1 MSGGFDKIAKVLF
14 TEGEQ
19 MKSLLQQ
26 ELIAQEHIASGKLHD
41 SFDVDFN
48 VFGSAIHLSITNSAG
63 YAIAVDEGVKAGTLV
78 GITKLIK
85 WVKDKQARGKML
97 PFDNEIAIT
106 IAQRV
111 QDSIR
116 AGGTT
121 SPKGF
126 IGNAMETAEKIGMFE
141 RIAAA
146 TGLEV
151 DAILGQS
158 EIDDTLTITATI

>member
-1 MSGGFDKIAKVLF
+1 MAYEIMARVLF

-26 ELIAQEHIASGKLHD
+26 ELIAQDHIASGKLHD

-48 VFGSAIHLSITNSAG
+48 IVGSSINLSITNNAG
-63 YAIAVDEGVKAGTLV
+63 YAIAVDEGVGAGTVV

-111 QDSIR
+111 QDSIKE
-116 AGGTT
+116 GGTT
-121 SPKGF
+121 SPRGF

-151 DAILGQS
+151 DALLGQS
-158 EIDDTLTITATI
+158 EKDDTITITATI

>member
-1 MSGGFDKIAKVLF
+1 MAYEQMARVLF

-19 MKSLLQQ
+19 MKSLLQA

-48 VFGSAIHLSITNSAG
+48 VVGSAINLSITSNSG
-63 YAIAVDEGVKAGTLV
+63 YAIAVDEGLSAGTMV
-78 GITKLIK
+78 GITKLIA
-85 WVKDKQARGKML
+85 WVREKQKRGRML

-116 AGGTT
+116 AVGTT

-126 IGNAMETAEKIGMFE
+126 IGNAMDTARKTGMFE

-151 DAILGQS
+151 DAYLGQS
-158 EIDDTLTITATI
+158 EIDDTITITATI

>member
-1 MSGGFDKIAKVLF
+1 MAYEQIARVLF

-19 MKSLLQQ
+19 MKSLLQA

-48 VFGSAIHLSITNSAG
+48 VVGSSINLSITNNSG
-63 YAIAVDEGVKAGTLV
+63 YAIAVDEGLSAGTMV
-78 GITKLIK
+78 GITKLIA
-85 WVKDKQARGKML
+85 WVREKQKRGRML

-116 AGGTT
+116 AVGTT

-126 IGNAMETAEKIGMFE
+126 IGNAMDTARKIGMFE

-151 DAILGQS
+151 DAYLGQS
-158 EIDDTLTITATI
+158 EIDDTITITATI

>member
-1 MSGGFDKIAKVLF
+1 
-14 TEGEQ
+14 

-41 SFDVDFN
+41 SFDVEFN
-48 VFGSAIHLSITNSAG
+48 IVGSSINLSITNNAG
-63 YAIAVDEGVKAGTLV
+63 YAIAVDEGLSSGTVV
-78 GITKLIK
+78 GITKLIA
-85 WVKDKQARGKML
+85 WVKDKQKRGKML

-111 QDSIR
+111 QDSIKE
-116 AGGTT
+116 GGTK
-121 SPKGF
+121 SPRGF
-126 IGNAMETAEKIGMFE
+126 IGNAMETAEKIGMFQ

-158 EIDDTLTITATI
+158 EIDDTITITATI

>member
-1 MSGGFDKIAKVLF
+1 MAYEIMAKVLF

-26 ELIAQEHIASGKLHD
+26 ELIAQEHIASGNLHD
-41 SFDVDFN
+41 SFNVEFN
-48 VFGSAIHLSITNSAG
+48 IVGSSINLSVTNSAG
-63 YAIAVDEGVKAGTLV
+63 YAIAVDEGVGAGTIV
-78 GITKLIK
+78 GITKLIA
-85 WVKDKQARGKML
+85 WVKNKQKRGKML

-158 EIDDTLTITATI
+158 EIDDTITITATI

>member
-1 MSGGFDKIAKVLF
+1 MTEYSEIARVLF

-19 MKSLLQQ
+19 LKSLLQQ

-41 SFDVDFN
+41 SFDVEWDVRGN
-48 VFGSAIHLSITNSAG
+48 ALALSITNSAG
-63 YAIAVDEGVKAGTLV
+63 YAIAVDEGLSAGTVV
-78 GITKLIK
+78 GVTKLIA
-85 WVKDKQARGKML
+85 WVKEKQKRGKML
-97 PFDNEIAIT
+97 PYDNEIALT
-106 IAQRV
+106 IANRV
-111 QDSIR
+111 QDSIKKR
-116 AGGTT
+116 GTT

-151 DAILGQS
+151 DAMLGQS
-158 EIDDTLTITATI
+158 EIDETITITATI

>member
-1 MSGGFDKIAKVLF
+1 MAYEKMAKVLF

-26 ELIAQEHIASGKLHD
+26 ELIAQEHIASGNLHD
-41 SFDVDFN
+41 SFKVEFN

-63 YAIAVDEGVKAGTLV
+63 YAIAVDEGLSSGTVVGVEKLV
-78 GITKLIK
+78 A
-85 WVKDKQARGKML
+85 WVKDKQKRGKML
-97 PFDNEIAIT
+97 PFDEESALVIAK
-106 IAQRV
+106 RV
-111 QDSIR
+111 HKSIKEK
-116 AGGTT
+116 GTT

-126 IGNAMETAEKIGMFE
+126 IGNAMETAEKIGMFK

-158 EIDDTLTITATI
+158 EIDDTITITATI

>member
-1 MSGGFDKIAKVLF
+1 MAYERIARVLF

-19 MKSLLQQ
+19 MKSLLQA
-26 ELIAQEHIASGKLHD
+26 ELIAQEHIASGTLHD

-48 VFGSAIHLSITNSAG
+48 VVGSAINLSITNNAG
-63 YAIAVDEGVKAGTLV
+63 YAIAVDEGLSAGTLV
-78 GITKLIK
+78 GITRLIA
-85 WVKDKQARGKML
+85 WVKEKQKRGRML

-111 QDSIR
+111 QDSIMDR
-116 AGGTT
+116 GTT

-126 IGNAMETAEKIGMFE
+126 IGNAMDTAKKIGMFE

-151 DAILGQS
+151 DAMLGQS
-158 EIDDTLTITATI
+158 EIDDTITITATI